1 MKVKMFCNTG
11 KIERKLDTGDMN
23 TLPKNAP
30 IQFIPDELRL
40 ALKNKNGS
48 LNRNAWE
55 IGLALVMR
63 DNKLRSGD
71 IYLPL

>member
-1 MKVKMFCNTG
+1 
-11 KIERKLDTGDMN
+11 MN